1 MSVRRVRVG
10 SAGVPK
16 GTPPMPAPIRQFS
29 RHAFAFGIAIVAVG
43 TLFGAAAT
51 AEPAVTPPP
60 LSAASES
67 PEQGE
72 YSGPASFYQPLVS
85 LFDNE
90 DGDVAGEAQP
100 ASPDFPMTLRY
111 KIILADK
118 NGDVREVTD
127 KHRFRSG
134 DRIRLVF
141 EANAQGH
148 LYIFQRGSSG
158 RGQLLFPDRRIN
170 EGRNTIEPYRRVS
183 LPPPTGPSQGW
194 WEFDANK
201 GEEQIYL
208 FFSPKPIDDLQAL
221 IPNDGGYVDDAG
233 WQVVSERRTDAESAD
248 PSRVYYEPAGAEGWD
263 YPDEPPSAYVV
274 SRQPVLFYA
283 LTLRH
288 SR

>member
-1 MSVRRVRVG
+1 MSA
-10 SAGVPK
+10 SIS
-16 GTPPMPAPIRQFS
+16 PMPRRALALWMIV
-29 RHAFAFGIAIVAVG
+29 FAAG
-43 TLFGAAAT
+43 TLFGATAT
-51 AEPAVTPPP
+51 AEPAVAPPP
-60 LSAASES
+60 LNAASES

-111 KIILADK
+111 KIILAGK

-141 EANAQGH
+141 EANAQGY

-183 LPPPTGPSQGW
+183 FPPPTGPSQGW
-194 WEFDANK
+194 WEFDENK
-201 GEEQIYL
+201 GEEQIFL
-208 FFSPKPIDDLQAL
+208 FFSPDPIDDLQAL
-221 IPNDGGYVDDAG
+221 VPNEGSYVDDAG
-233 WQVVSERRTDAESAD
+233 WQVVSERRSHAESTD